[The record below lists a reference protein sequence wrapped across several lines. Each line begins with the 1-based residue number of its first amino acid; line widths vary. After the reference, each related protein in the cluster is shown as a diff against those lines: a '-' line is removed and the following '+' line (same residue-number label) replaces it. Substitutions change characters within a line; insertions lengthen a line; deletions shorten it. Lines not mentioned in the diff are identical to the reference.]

1 MLFLMSKNVCRMRLQ
16 VVFFT
21 CCCCCNFCFCF
32 CCCCCCLLLAGPL
45 VLVKWHLHL
54 AKRKS
59 TVAAGNRSSEA
70 AKGATEATT
79 LYLNA
84 SSNKSAAYF
93 AALSICSTWEGVCVW
108 VFVCIDVIPSSDIQ
122 IILSSGRSHKATTN
136 SKCKKYFKSEQ
147 HMCNTLHATLLTI
160 DRAGRECVRER
171 EREHTCVLP
180 RICILI
186 ML

>member
-21 CCCCCNFCFCF
+21 CCCCCNFCFY
-32 CCCCCCLLLAGPL
+32 CCWLLD
-45 VLVKWHLHL
+45 HLSLWNGICIWPEEKHSCRRQQ
-54 AKRKS
+54 KQQ
-59 TVAAGNRSSEA
+59 GNRSSDA
-70 AKGATEATT
+70 AKGATT

-93 AALSICSTWEGVCVW
+93 AALSISSTWEGVCVC

-147 HMCNTLHATLLTI
+147 HICNTLLATLLTI
-160 DRAGRECVRER
+160 NRAGRER
-171 EREHTCVLP
+171 EREGAHMCVATYLHFNYAVGQ
-180 RICILI
+180 I
-186 ML
+186 

>member
-16 VVFFT
+16 VVFFSF
-21 CCCCCNFCFCF
+21 CCCCNFCFC
-32 CCCCCCLLLAGPL
+32 CCWCCCLLDHLSLWNGICIWPEEKHSCRRQQKQQGSKAARQQRGQLRQQHFTSMQAQIKVRHTLRRLAYAPPE
-45 VLVKWHLHL
+45 
-54 AKRKS
+54 R
-59 TVAAGNRSSEA
+59 
-70 AKGATEATT
+70 
-79 LYLNA
+79 
-84 SSNKSAAYF
+84 
-93 AALSICSTWEGVCVW
+93 VCVCL
-108 VFVCIDVIPSSDIQ
+108 FVCIDVIPSSDIQ

-160 DRAGRECVRER
+160 NRAGREWER
-171 EREHTCVLP
+171 ERAHTCVLP